1 MDLIK
6 LSKPFYIFF
15 VLFIMQN
22 KTFLLDYY
30 FGMSSLLIAEVGMF
44 DGLEKIGK
52 VQSQVRLV

>member
-6 LSKPFYIFF
+6 LSKPFHIFF
-15 VLFIMQN
+15 VLFIIQN

-44 DGLEKIGK
+44 DDLEKIEEL
-52 VQSQVRLV
+52 QSQVRLG

>member
-1 MDLIK
+1 
-6 LSKPFYIFF
+6 
-15 VLFIMQN
+15 MQN